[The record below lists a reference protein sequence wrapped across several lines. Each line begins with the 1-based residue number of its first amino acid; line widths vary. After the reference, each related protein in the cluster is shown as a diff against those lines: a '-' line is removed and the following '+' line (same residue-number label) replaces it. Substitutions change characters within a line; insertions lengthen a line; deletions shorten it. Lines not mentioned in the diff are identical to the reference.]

1 MLGMKRIRKNK
12 AKPRKKPSVGMPF
25 HILVAGLKLGLALG
39 GIVCLSLSFIFVYDV
54 VTQCDFFESR
64 QVHIIGTER
73 LSKQQVLSQAGIES
87 NMNILALNLHL
98 ARKRLMGHPW
108 IAEARVTRELPDT
121 LFIWIREHE
130 PLAVMDLGEKYVIN
144 TDGEI
149 FKKWAGSDPEN
160 LPLITGLSFADI
172 RLADEDK
179 GSPAFDALMAALL
192 IGREERSVMPN
203 RLVRRIHVDTD
214 LGLTLYAF
222 GEEKAI
228 KLGYRNFREK
238 FRYLKTLLYRLNQQ
252 PDWTGFDAIDLAN
265 LNRVIVVP
273 TKGGWSAGKTEEGVS
288 AGT

>member
-1 MLGMKRIRKNK
+1 
-12 AKPRKKPSVGMPF
+12 MPF

-39 GIVCLSLSFIFVYDV
+39 AIVCLSLSFIFFYDV
-54 VTQCDFFESR
+54 VTQCDFFISR
-64 QVHIIGTER
+64 KVHIIGTER
-73 LSKQQVLSQAGIES
+73 VSRQQVLSQAGIES
-87 NMNILALNLHL
+87 NMNILAFNLNLG
-98 ARKRLMGHPW
+98 RKRLMGHPW
-108 IAEARVTRELPDT
+108 IAEAQVTRELPDT
-121 LFIWIREHE
+121 LFIWIREHD

-149 FKKWAGSDPEN
+149 FKKWTGSDPEN

-172 RLADEDK
+172 RLTREDK

-192 IGREERSVMPN
+192 IGREEQSVMPN

-238 FRYLKTLLYRLNQQ
+238 FQCLKTLLYRLNQQ

-273 TKGGWSAGKTEEGVS
+273 TKGGRSAGKTEEGVS